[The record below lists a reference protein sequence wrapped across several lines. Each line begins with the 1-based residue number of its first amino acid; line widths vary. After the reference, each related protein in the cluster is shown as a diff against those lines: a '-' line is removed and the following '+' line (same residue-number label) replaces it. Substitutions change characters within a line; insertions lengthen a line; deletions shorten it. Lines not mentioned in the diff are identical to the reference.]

1 MINDILSGIPWGLFL
16 SFMIGP
22 VFFILLETSIIKG
35 FRAALV
41 FDLGVVLGDVFAVAY
56 LGSYR
61 LIQSLQDKPAL
72 FIFGGILM
80 LMVLSPFEFTKRKE
94 DKN

>member
-1 MINDILSGIPWGLFL
+1 VRF
-16 SFMIGP
+16 
-22 VFFILLETSIIKG
+22 
-35 FRAALV
+35 
-41 FDLGVVLGDVFAVAY
+41 FAVAY

-80 LMVLSPFEFTKRKE
+80 LAYGIISF
-94 DKN
+94 

>member
-1 MINDILSGIPWGLFL
+1 M
-16 SFMIGP
+16 
-22 VFFILLETSIIKG
+22 FFI
-35 FRAALV
+35 
-41 FDLGVVLGDVFAVAY
+41 AVAY

-80 LMVLSPFEFTKRKE
+80 LLMVISFFKFTKRKE
-94 DKN
+94 NKYEIDKEIIKN

>member
-1 MINDILSGIPWGLFL
+1 MISHY
-16 SFMIGP
+16 
-22 VFFILLETSIIKG
+22 FFILLETSILKR

-41 FDLGVVLGDVFAVAY
+41 FDLGVVLGDFFIAVAY

-72 FIFGGILM
+72 FIFGGL
-80 LMVLSPFEFTKRKE
+80 
-94 DKN
+94 

>member
-1 MINDILSGIPWGLFL
+1 MINDILAGIPWGIFL

-41 FDLGVVLGDVFAVAY
+41 FDLGVVSGDIVFIGIAY

-61 LIQSLQDKPAL
+61 SVSYTHLRAH
-72 FIFGGILM
+72 
-80 LMVLSPFEFTKRKE
+80 ET
-94 DKN
+94 

>member
-1 MINDILSGIPWGLFL
+1 LYLYLQILDFNDKRYFIWYSLGIIL

-41 FDLGVVLGDVFAVAY
+41 FDLGVVLVMCFFIAVAY

-72 FIFGGILM
+72 FIFE
-80 LMVLSPFEFTKRKE
+80 VF
-94 DKN
+94 

>member
-1 MINDILSGIPWGLFL
+1 
-16 SFMIGP
+16 
-22 VFFILLETSIIKG
+22 
-35 FRAALV
+35 V
-41 FDLGVVLGDVFAVAY
+41 FDLGVVLGDVFFIAVAY

-80 LMVLSPFEFTKRKE
+80 LAYGIISF
-94 DKN
+94 